1 MTVMIQSA
9 WKTQLAGGRSVSHLH
24 SAPEEFNS
32 ERPKRVEDLKQDH
45 QITSPA
51 PKPLGHAACRDIIG
65 CMTQA
70 E

>member
-1 MTVMIQSA
+1 MLEKPNWQEA
-9 WKTQLAGGRSVSHLH
+9 DQLAIYTAH
-24 SAPEEFNS
+24 
-32 ERPKRVEDLKQDH
+32 PKRVEDLKQDH